1 MKTKKKSIHYSWDI
15 YQEKFA
21 MKNLTRFH
29 GGLFQLE
36 ILETF
41 AIAFLLKTI
50 IWTYFFVQVLPSA
63 LLKNE
68 TKNLLEKDASQLKI
82 AWQLT

>member
-1 MKTKKKSIHYSWDI
+1 MKTKKKNQYTILEIFTKKNSLR
-15 YQEKFA
+15 
-21 MKNLTRFH
+21 NLTRFH
-29 GGLFQLE
+29 GGLFQFE

-41 AIAFLLKTI
+41 AIAFLLKTV